1 MPRRL
6 SYRHALREAF
16 DEELAR
22 DPMVVLMGEEV
33 AQYDGAYKVTEGLW
47 KKWGDDRVVDTPI
60 SEAGFIGMG
69 VGASMLGVRP
79 VMELMFWS
87 FYTVAWDQIVNNAA
101 MVRYMSGGKIHCPIV
116 IRGPANGGTSV
127 GATHSH
133 TPENIMANFPGMKC
147 VCPSNA
153 YDAKGLMKAAI
164 RDNDPVMFMES
175 TQLYGK
181 EWEVPSN
188 DELPDGELFIPLG
201 VADVKREGSDITLI
215 AHGRAVITC
224 LQAAQILEEEHGISA
239 EVVDVRSIRP
249 LDEETILE
257 SVAKTHR
264 AIYVEENKPYCG
276 VGAQIAYMIQNA
288 IFDELDAPVLRVN
301 SLDAPAIYSPPLEA
315 IQLPTPEVVVEK
327 ALSIC

>member
-16 DEELAR
+16 DEEIAR

-33 AQYDGAYKVTEGLW
+33 AQYNGAYKVTEGLW
-47 KKWGDDRVVDTPI
+47 DKWGDDRVVDTPI

-69 VGASMLGVRP
+69 IGASMLGVRP

-101 MVRYMSGGKIHCPIV
+101 MVRYMSGGKINCPIV
-116 IRGPANGGTSV
+116 IRGPANGGTGV

-133 TPENIMANFPGMKC
+133 TPENILANFPGMKC

-153 YDAKGLMKAAI
+153 FDAKGLMKAAI

-175 TQLYGK
+175 TKLYGE
-181 EWEVPSN
+181 EWDVPSN
-188 DELPDGELFIPLG
+188 DELPDGELFLPLG

-224 LQAAQILEEEHGISA
+224 LKAAEILEAEHGISA
-239 EVVDVRSIRP
+239 EVVDVRTIRP
-249 LDEETILE
+249 LDEVTILE
-257 SVAKTHR
+257 SVTKTHR
-264 AIYVEENKPYCG
+264 AIYVEENKPFCG

-288 IFDELDAPVLRVN
+288 IFDELDAPVLRIN
-301 SLDAPAIYSPPLEA
+301 SLDSPAIYSAPLEA
-315 IQLPTPEVVVEK
+315 LQLPTPEVVVEK